1 MEETDPDA
9 VVRLY
14 NAFHLEDEEE
24 PDSDEI
30 HVLRTTFLPY
40 FGRVRRREESTG
52 GAIRATGI

>member
-40 FGRVRRREESTG
+40 FGREESTG